1 MRLCGLCDTTTG
13 VRQWRSVAEGGEE
26 VDPSRTTLFLSLGV
40 NTIFPLLWGWATFLN
55 VETKGNICN
64 VRPEYQ
70 KLLLRHWGKS
80 NRASGHVY

>member
-1 MRLCGLCDTTTG
+1 MDCAIQLEKGSG
-13 VRQWRSVAEGGEE
+13 VAEGGEE

-70 KLLLRHWGKS
+70 KPLLRHWGKS